1 VSRVEDAL
9 KKLRESGAAPPPVAR
24 SNPPPAPPKRSAVP
38 VAQKKKVTVEGEKH
52 AVSQEELIAGGL
64 LAPFEQA
71 GAVADEFRRIKRP
84 LILNAIGETAGSTSV
99 PNRNVIMIAS
109 AMPGAGKT
117 FCAVNLAVSI
127 SLERELNV
135 VLVDAD
141 VAKPHVSRAFGLVD
155 RQGLIDLLLDET
167 LDMADLLVR
176 TDLNDIQVLPAGQPH
191 PQATELLASDRMSR
205 VVTELSTRYSDR
217 VIILDSPPLLLTS
230 EAQALASQVGQIA
243 LVVEAG
249 RTTQQALNHTLD
261 SLDSEKAI
269 NVILN
274 KTRSWNRG
282 GYYGGYGY
290 YGNEYYGSG
299 NGGRN
304 GEDA

>member
-24 SNPPPAPPKRSAVP
+24 SNPPPAPKRSAVP
-38 VAQKKKVTVEGEKH
+38 VAQKKKVTVDGERH
-52 AVSQEELIAGGL
+52 AVSQEELFAGGL

-71 GAVADEFRRIKRP
+71 LAVADEFRRIKRP
-84 LILNAIGETAGSTSV
+84 LIANAIGETAGSTSV

-274 KTRSWNRG
+274 KTRTWNRG

-290 YGNEYYGSG
+290 YGHGYYGSG
-299 NGGRN
+299 SGRRS
-304 GEDA
+304 GEDG